1 MSKSRDANSAS
12 SEAQRAVSPESD
24 DWPNELALW
33 RSTPAEEFDDELQA
47 RVSKTVN
54 RITSTDEQWR
64 AAIRGDAAAAVKLAL
79 QIKPNSPMT
88 VKLDLAMTVLLRAA
102 LNDAAAAL
110 VLAHCLNRMPLDQM
124 ERARLATSWLVHNV
138 WIESRRRN

>member
-79 QIKPNSPMT
+79 HSP
-88 VKLDLAMTVLLRAA
+88 
-102 LNDAAAAL
+102 
-110 VLAHCLNRMPLDQM
+110 
-124 ERARLATSWLVHNV
+124 
-138 WIESRRRN
+138 